1 MVFEMSGQVTLIGK
15 ARREGD
21 LRDRHPCSKQVPCTV
36 DAHLG
41 QISVWWQTYLG
52 TECPDQGE
60 RVELSNGSK
69 LIERNRLC
77 VIGMQIVFHQSNS
90 PLFAAHQWWVRR
102 RGSMSSDQVTQRQGE
117 SRFTSQS
124 IRWVF
129 EQRMESKQEA
139 VQVCIFNDR
148 VREKGQRMGTSWRL
162 QAKVLK

>member
-1 MVFEMSGQVTLIGK
+1 MLSHFLSFHQVYLNLEVGVLNVSNRMGIASRCDADMVFEMSGQVTLIGK

-77 VIGMQIVFHQSNS
+77 VIGMQIDRKSTRLNS
-90 PLFAAHQWWVRR
+90 SH
-102 RGSMSSDQVTQRQGE
+102 T
-117 SRFTSQS
+117 
-124 IRWVF
+124 
-129 EQRMESKQEA
+129 
-139 VQVCIFNDR
+139 
-148 VREKGQRMGTSWRL
+148 
-162 QAKVLK
+162 